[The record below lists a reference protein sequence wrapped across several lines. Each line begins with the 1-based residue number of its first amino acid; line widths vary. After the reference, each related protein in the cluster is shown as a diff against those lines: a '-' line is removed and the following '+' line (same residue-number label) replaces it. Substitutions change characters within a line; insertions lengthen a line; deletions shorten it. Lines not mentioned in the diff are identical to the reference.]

1 MRVQLNIM
9 ALKLVKLTE
18 RVIRQAHHLVCFFIP
33 VIVQPKH
40 ISTSILKTFLAS

>member
-1 MRVQLNIM
+1 MKGSVNIM

-18 RVIRQAHHLVCFFIP
+18 RVIRQAHNLVCFFIP